1 MVASIVAGACPVT
14 APNPPTTFAK
24 MARRSLADLQGTT
37 VVILGIDEASPY
49 KSGEASHSAGAPTA
63 LRAASKAF
71 LGQLNQFDFDIGGTL
86 LATLDDTR
94 GIVDLGDLPTD
105 PADTEGNCT
114 RITQAIAAILQAG
127 AVPVVLGG
135 DDSVPIPA
143 LRAYEGR
150 GPLTVVQV
158 DGHTDWGD
166 VIKGNPNGYGSTM
179 RRAAEMPW
187 VTNMVQVGIGGLG
200 SGTADQIADARRWGS
215 HIFTARDIHRGGIQ
229 AAIDAIPEGTDCI
242 VTIDCDG
249 LDPALMPAVGMPT
262 PGGIDYLD
270 LLELLL
276 GVAKKGRIAGF
287 FLVEFVPHKD
297 PHGLAALIAARIV
310 LIGIGLIRGVLPGVE
325 P

>member
-1 MVASIVAGACPVT
+1 MT

-24 MARRSLADLQGTT
+24 MASRSLPDLRGTT
-37 VVILGIDEASPY
+37 VAILGIDEASPY
-49 KSGEASHSAGAPTA
+49 KSGETSHSAGAAAA
-63 LRAASKAF
+63 LRTASQAF

-105 PADTEGNCT
+105 AADTEGNCA
-114 RITQAIAAILQAG
+114 RITQAIGAILQAG

-135 DDSVPIPA
+135 DDSVPIPV
-143 LRAYEGR
+143 LRAYEGH
-150 GPLTVVQV
+150 GPLTIVQV

-187 VTNMVQVGIGGLG
+187 VTNIVQVGIGGLG
-200 SGTADQIADARRWGS
+200 SGTADQIVDARGWGS
-215 HIFTARDIHRGGIQ
+215 YIFTARDIRRSGIQ
-229 AAIDAIPEGTDCI
+229 PAIDAIPEGADCI

-249 LDPALMPAVGMPT
+249 LDPSLMPAVGMPT

-270 LLELLL
+270 LLDLLQ
-276 GVAKKGRIAGF
+276 GVSKKGRIAGF
-287 FLVEFVPHKD
+287 FLVEFVPNKD

-310 LIGIGLIRGVLPGVE
+310 LTGIGLIRGVLPGVA